1 MWDFICV
8 SIVFVILYV
17 IYEVYT
23 YRRDMKQAK
32 IQQETQKQEENVPPN
47 NPEGMDYSKLKSIT
61 LEELHKFDGVQNT
74 KVYVAIKNIVFDV
87 SSSPSYKPPEG
98 SYCVFSGQDA
108 SIALGKMDLS
118 GKYLNEYGIVKQ
130 PIDEENNM
138 NGWFSYFYQRY
149 PVVAR
154 VVDNKKL
161 K

>member
-1 MWDFICV
+1 MFQVHVIIFI
-8 SIVFVILYV
+8 
-17 IYEVYT
+17 
-23 YRRDMKQAK
+23 
-32 IQQETQKQEENVPPN
+32 
-47 NPEGMDYSKLKSIT
+47 LK
-61 LEELHKFDGVQNT
+61 K
-74 KVYVAIKNIVFDV
+74 A
-87 SSSPSYKPPEG
+87 SYKPPDG

-118 GKYLNEYGIVKQ
+118 GKYLNEYGVVKQ